1 MLVDAADAVAVARA
15 AIAGGEPLRAVGA
28 LRAMLAYP
36 GGVALAPERIAE
48 ALAVLADAAAAA
60 DHPELADACRLLA
73 ADIDDPDRMYD
84 LGYQLIEDGLPAIAA
99 TVLRRCYDAVGDSEQ
114 VVTELVA
121 ALEAMMAYRDAAA
134 FLRDL
139 PLTEGSFLCRY
150 LYAFNST
157 LSGDLATARR
167 IAPSLAP
174 GDKDQEIMST
184 RIGGFLARADRLAA
198 GGAARLDDRDLRGWH
213 YVITGGVLTHQSPYG
228 FDEPMRGRYA
238 WLQDSPARIMTGV
251 ARLERALAAWKVAPP
266 CVYAPPGPGHDVIA
280 AIVAARLGVPVAP
293 WPAVGVPAPGVI
305 AMYDLAALDGRD
317 VPRLV
322 DIRPDQIVYA
332 HASPWA
338 VDGPLA
344 ADVTTLLYQTLV
356 PPWDPTLAVEAGAV
370 VTRPADTR
378 SPADIAADVAAG
390 GELTGEDLSA
400 DDLAGLDGLVAAA
413 GPPAG
418 ARRERLWAGSPVLS
432 NRFD

>member
-1 MLVDAADAVAVARA
+1 MTSDAADPVDAARA
-15 AIAGGEPLRAVGA
+15 AIAGGEPIRAVGA
-28 LRAMLAYP
+28 LRGLLAYP
-36 GGVALAPERIAE
+36 GGVALSPERTAE
-48 ALAVLADAAAAA
+48 ALGVLADAAAAA
-60 DHPELADACRLLA
+60 DHPALAEASRRLA

-99 TVLRRCYDAVGDSEQ
+99 TVLRRCYDAVGESEQ

-139 PLTEGSFLCRY
+139 PLLADSFLCRY

-157 LSGDLATARR
+157 LGGDLATAR
-167 IAPSLAP
+167 IAVDKLAP
-174 GDKDQEIMST
+174 ADRDQEIMAG
-184 RIGGFLARADRLAA
+184 RIRSFLARADRIA
-198 GGAARLDDRDLRGWH
+198 GIRSLDERDLRGWH
-213 YVITGGVLTHQSPYG
+213 YVITGGILTHQSPYG
-228 FDEPMRGRYA
+228 FDAPMHGRYA
-238 WLQDSPARIMTGV
+238 WLQDSPARVATGV
-251 ARLERALAAWKVAPP
+251 ARLERALAAWKIEPP
-266 CVYAPPGPGHDVIA
+266 CVYAPPGPGHDVVATLIA
-280 AIVAARLGVPVAP
+280 TRLGVPIAP

-305 AMYDLAALDGRD
+305 AIYDLAAVEGRD
-317 VPRLV
+317 VPRMLDV
-322 DIRPDQIVYA
+322 RPDQVVYA

-338 VDGPLA
+338 VDGPIA

-356 PPWDPTLAVEAGAV
+356 PPWGPTLAVEDGAV

-378 SPADIAADVAAG
+378 SAADIAADVVAAG
-390 GELTGEDLSA
+390 ELRDEDVSV
-400 DDLAGLDGLVAAA
+400 DDLEGLDRLIAAA

-418 ARRERLWAGSPVLS
+418 PRRERLWAGSPVPS